1 MKEAL
6 RPPRQTMKDRMTRF
20 ERVLSAGSLLL
31 VSGVAFAAGLKHKP
45 GPVTWSETAGA
56 KATIHTELF
65 ADKDYYA
72 IQALKLWTFDQ
83 RACSLQLEQG
93 SLNGPGSSVLDAVK
107 LCEPKLSQDWKRAD
121 VGAGQF
127 VTALSVCTAKGK
139 DAGPELHGVELWGS
153 VFTSDGKL
161 KPSKK
166 AVRIVFPKCEKWSA
180 KRSCPA
186 DSVAVA
192 LRAYS
197 ADAESGA
204 LGLELG
210 CQGID
215 SAP

>member
-1 MKEAL
+1 MIRSKRLLTASSL
-6 RPPRQTMKDRMTRF
+6 
-20 ERVLSAGSLLL
+20 VLI
-31 VSGVAFAAGLKHKP
+31 SGVAFASALKLKG

-56 KATIHTELF
+56 KSALHTDLF

-72 IQALKLWTFDQ
+72 IQALKLWEFDH
-83 RACSLQLEQG
+83 RTCSLQLEQG
-93 SLNGPGSSVLDAVK
+93 SLNAPGSAVLDAVK
-107 LCEPKLSQDWKRAD
+107 LCEPRLSQDWKRAD

-127 VTALSVCTAKGK
+127 VTGLSVCTAKGK

-153 VFTSDGKL
+153 VFASDGKL

-166 AVRIVFPKCEKWSA
+166 PVRVVFPKCEKWSP